1 MKRTL
6 ILALVCATAV
16 KLYFALFT
24 LGSLDVRGFQDHL
37 AKINELGVG
46 AYRVRGAFNNPFNSP
61 PPMIHVIRI
70 WGWLA
75 NTTGVPFRFW
85 LRLPSILADLG
96 TVFVMAR
103 WLTKLWPRKNHLA
116 VLLALAL
123 CPTAILIS
131 GYHGN
136 TDSVMIFLVLLSLY
150 LIELEDRAW
159 LAGFVFGIAL
169 CVKVVP
175 LAFAPLVFFYL
186 RTWPK
191 RIWFFVVA
199 ALTFVT
205 CSMPYLWQD
214 PQAVR
219 DLVFGYSSI
228 YGQWG
233 WPLLAALTFPLPPTY
248 LHGHFDVQGS
258 HEVFARI
265 LKYATLI
272 IITVVPFLLNR
283 RQRPSLL
290 LQAGLI
296 TAIVLFMAPGFGGQY
311 LIWLVPFVVA
321 LRLRSALIYYATSS
335 AYLACI
341 YICSASARCAPPAV
355 AVGLSVLCWL
365 AVLTL
370 LLDFRRAMK
379 TNDSPSKAYQG

>member
-1 MKRTL
+1 
-6 ILALVCATAV
+6 V
-16 KLYFALFT
+16 KLYFAVFT
-24 LGSLDVRGFQDHL
+24 QGSLDVRGFQDHL
-37 AKINELGVG
+37 VKINELGVG

-61 PPMIHVIRI
+61 PSMIHVIRV

-103 WLTKLWPRKNHLA
+103 WLAKLWPGKNHLA
-116 VLLALAL
+116 ALMALAL

-136 TDSVMIFLVLLSLY
+136 TDSVMVFLVLLSLY

-159 LAGFVFGIAL
+159 LAGFVFGLAL

-191 RIWFFVVA
+191 RIWFFVA
-199 ALTFVT
+199 AAITFVA

-219 DLVFGYSSI
+219 DAVFGYSSI

-233 WPLLAALTFPLPPTY
+233 WPLLAALTFPEPPTY

-265 LKYATLI
+265 LKYITLI
-272 IITVVPFLLNR
+272 IITAAPFLLNR

-290 LQAGLI
+290 IQGGLI

-321 LRLRSALIYYATSS
+321 LRLRSTLIFYAASS
-335 AYLACI
+335 VYLACV
-341 YICSASARCAPPAV
+341 YTCFAFGRCAPPAV
-355 AVGLSVLCWL
+355 TVLLSLLCWL
-365 AVLTL
+365 VVLIML
-370 LLDFRRAMK
+370 LEFRRALK
-379 TNDSPSKAYQG
+379 TNDASFSA